1 MRAAI
6 AVAGQQSPASML
18 LNAKYTR
25 YSRVPL
31 HTCTYILTYEY
42 SVSAPLA
49 YHAHSV
55 ELVPRRREGGRCGE
69 VRSGQVGGLEYLC
82 TE

>member
-1 MRAAI
+1 VRAAI

-18 LNAKYTR
+18 LNAIHAAREYLSTHMR
-25 YSRVPL
+25 
-31 HTCTYILTYEY
+31 ILTYEY
-42 SVSAPLA
+42 SVSTPLA